1 MDHTNHPTTIS
12 SMPVGGGT
20 VAICIPVFHDDPSSL
35 IAQLSRQRGAEQ
47 ATLLVY
53 DDGSA
58 DPDLTARITAALEG
72 FPGHKR
78 LITAERNLGRAAA
91 RNALILEAKADWL
104 LFLDG
109 DMRLDH
115 DGFLMSYME
124 AATLQPGPCC
134 IVGGFGVDGT
144 IVTETT
150 RLHALHSQNSECL
163 NADARR
169 RDPGRF
175 VFTANIFVHRQIAL
189 NAPFNDRFRGWGWED
204 VDWGLGVVSAWPVVH
219 IDNPAIH
226 LGLDEDAVLLRKY
239 EGSGPNF
246 VLMLKTHPESVR
258 RMPLFRIASRVAHLP
273 FLGGLTWASRRAVLM
288 RHPALPLRLRL
299 VALKV
304 FRVSIY
310 AQCLNAGQP

>member
-1 MDHTNHPTTIS
+1 MDHANHPNTIS
-12 SMPVGGGT
+12 SMPVGRGG

-47 ATLLVY
+47 ATLLIY
-53 DDGSA
+53 DDGSGA
-58 DPDLTARITAALEG
+58 PDLTARITTALEAY
-72 FPGHKR
+72 PGRKR

-91 RNALILEAKADWL
+91 RNALIHAAEADWL

-115 DGFLMSYME
+115 DGFLMAYTE
-124 AATLQPGPCC
+124 AAARQPGPCC
-134 IVGGFGVDGT
+134 IVGGFGVDRA
-144 IVTETT
+144 IVTEAT
-150 RLHALHSQNSECL
+150 RLHALHSQSSECL
-163 NADARR
+163 DAATRR
-169 RDPGRF
+169 NDPGRF

-204 VDWGLGVVSAWPVVH
+204 VDWGLSVAATWPVVH

-246 VLMLKTHPESVR
+246 VRMLETHPDSVK
-258 RMPLFRIASRVAHLP
+258 RMPLFRIASRAAHLP
-273 FLGGLTWASRRAVLM
+273 FLGGLTRAARRAVLM
-288 RHPALPLRLRL
+288 RRPALPLRLRL
-299 VALKV
+299 FALKL
-304 FRVSIY
+304 FRVFIY
-310 AQCLNAGQP
+310 AQSLNAGKP